1 MKQRLTERYV
11 IDLMKEEWDK
21 KVRSF
26 VEKKEKKTLKKNTNL
41 EVNVDVDG
49 DGHKENVISPG
60 LKVRKKQ
67 HDPNGK
73 KYNSSVFDSLV
84 YEVESADGKEVVLSR
99 IGDDGQKK
107 ILKPITVQDFED
119 NYERK

>member
-26 VEKKEKKTLKKNTNL
+26 AEKKDKKTLKKNTNL

-49 DGHKENVISPG
+49 DGHKEIVISPG